1 MNKAPFPENHH
12 YKSDLEEFLMNVAWF
27 GLGQMGLP
35 SAKRIA
41 AGGHRVRG
49 YDIYPPKGDVG
60 EIEMVST
67 VNDAIEDCEMICIA
81 VFSDD
86 QVEELLTGP
95 EGILKELKPGT
106 VIAVFTTGAIEKIQ
120 EVAAHAPE
128 GVTVLDTCFSR
139 KPEDGPEGMLTLLVG
154 GDAAGIDAGRPVFDT
169 FCNVIIHVGP
179 SGSGRAIKLVNNILF
194 AGHLQLAA
202 DALNFAEGLGL
213 DPKTTATAL
222 TKCSGTS
229 GVLGL
234 MAAIGPEQMLESSH
248 RYMVKDVGAAEKAA
262 QDRGITLGPI
272 VAATQAYRE

>member
-1 MNKAPFPENHH
+1 MK
-12 YKSDLEEFLMNVAWF
+12 VAWF

-41 AGGHRVRG
+41 AGGHPVRG
-49 YDIYPPKGDVG
+49 YDVNPPKGDIG
-60 EIEMVST
+60 GIELVST
-67 VNDAIEDCEMICIA
+67 VSDAIDGGDMICIA

-86 QVEELLTGP
+86 QVEDLLTGTD
-95 EGILKELKPGT
+95 GILKGLKPGT
-106 VIAVFTTGAIEKIQ
+106 VVAVFTTGAIEKIQ
-120 EVAAHAPE
+120 EIAAQAPA

-194 AGHLQLAA
+194 AGHVQLAA
-202 DALNFAEGLGL
+202 DVLNFAEGLGL

-222 TKCSGTS
+222 TKCSGAS
-229 GVLGL
+229 GVLGM
-234 MAAIGPEQMLESSH
+234 MAVIGPEQMLETTH
-248 RYMVKDVGAAEKAA
+248 RYMIKDVGAANKAA
-262 QDRGITLGPI
+262 KDRGITLGPI
-272 VAATQAYRE
+272 AAATKVYTEEKAD